1 MVAPDNRNATV
12 ISVVNHKGGV
22 GKTTTVVNLAHALVR
37 LGRTTRKKYTV
48 LVIDSDPQSNATS
61 VLFPHDQDF
70 TKASTLADVY
80 RESNGLHISQAIT
93 STHLDKLYLVPSS
106 IRLFDVEPNLTSS
119 GLGVEALR
127 IALSDGSLLNHTDEG
142 PNFDFIIIDTPPN
155 LGVFMLN
162 SLMVSD
168 FYLIPIDCGSYFA
181 LEGMQTLESRIGH
194 LKKLCKGLRLLGYLP
209 TMLDSRT
216 KVGNAALAMLRD
228 HYRED
233 IMESTIRRNTDL
245 EKAAFGH
252 RTIFEEDPTI
262 NGAMDYYALAKEVVR
277 KCLKRTPPEP
287 EEPAV
292 EVTEEEP
299 TQAEPVL
306 QH

>member
-1 MVAPDNRNATV
+1 M
-12 ISVVNHKGGV
+12 
-22 GKTTTVVNLAHALVR
+22 
-37 LGRTTRKKYTV
+37 
-48 LVIDSDPQSNATS
+48 
-61 VLFPHDQDF
+61 
-70 TKASTLADVY
+70 
-80 RESNGLHISQAIT
+80 
-93 STHLDKLYLVPSS
+93 
-106 IRLFDVEPNLTSS
+106 EPNLTSS

-127 IALSDGSLLNHTDEG
+127 IALSDGSLLNHTDDG

-194 LKKLCKGLRLLGYLP
+194 LKKLCKNLRLLGYLP

-233 IMESTIRRNTDL
+233 IMETTIRRNTDL
-245 EKAAFGH
+245 EKASFGH

-277 KCLKRTPPEP
+277 KCLKRTSPEP
-287 EEPAV
+287 EEQAV
-292 EVTEEEP
+292 DVVEEEP
-299 TQAEPVL
+299 ETEAVL
-306 QH
+306 QP